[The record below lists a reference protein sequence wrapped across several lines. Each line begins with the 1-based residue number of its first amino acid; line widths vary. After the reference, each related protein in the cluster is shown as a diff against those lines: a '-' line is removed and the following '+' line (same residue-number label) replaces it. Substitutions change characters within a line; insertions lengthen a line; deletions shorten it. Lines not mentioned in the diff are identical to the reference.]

1 MLGGAIEVAG
11 SRDVTI
17 SGCQV
22 LDPRHRGIW
31 LEDVTRCRVSN
42 CTVVDRRTK
51 KTMKA
56 SIELRG
62 KSSDNIVSGNIISR
76 GSLEADEKNALIRD
90 NLEV

>member
-1 MLGGAIEVAG
+1 MTG

-42 CTVVDRRTK
+42 CTLVDRRQE

-62 KSSDNIVSGNIISR
+62 ESRDNIVSGNIISR
-76 GSLEADEKNALIRD
+76 GSLKAGEKNALVRD